1 MVIHPGNMLDK
12 WGEDSLRT
20 GRYKKAN
27 EINGVI
33 SLSMEAQRLH
43 AALAKGCI
51 SPQGTIIMITES
63 LGFASTTRANNVNGD
78 GRRIS
83 DRTGP
88 DQSGP
93 LGRFRRRGNRPV
105 YHAYSFRGKMFI
117 AAFIPTLHVIIN
129 SRVWIV
135 ILHSKV
141 TW

>member
-33 SLSMEAQRLH
+33 ALSMEAQRLH

-63 LGFASTTRANNVNGD
+63 LGFASTTWANNVNGD

-105 YHAYSFRGKMFI
+105 YHAYSF
-117 AAFIPTLHVIIN
+117 
-129 SRVWIV
+129 
-135 ILHSKV
+135 
-141 TW
+141 